1 MLQRPQL
8 FLDVVTQN
16 KSLSYFPIQALDN
29 HKSEYRRHFVHSFF
43 EHTHVLYSL
52 HYPPLLVVRLYH
64 LYRNLEELLFYRYIC
79 YTKQM
84 NTQFVYP
91 RQQYY

>member
-16 KSLSYFPIQALDN
+16 KSLSYFPIQTLDN

-43 EHTHVLYSL
+43 EHTLVLYRL
-52 HYPPLLVVRLYH
+52 HYPPLL
-64 LYRNLEELLFYRYIC
+64 ELSLIHI
-79 YTKQM
+79 
-84 NTQFVYP
+84 
-91 RQQYY
+91 